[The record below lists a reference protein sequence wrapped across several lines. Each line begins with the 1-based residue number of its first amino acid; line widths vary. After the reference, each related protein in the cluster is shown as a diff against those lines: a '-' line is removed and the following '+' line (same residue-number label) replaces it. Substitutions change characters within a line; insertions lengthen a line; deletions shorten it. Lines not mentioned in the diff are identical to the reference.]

1 MINIQK
7 CLSVLRYGSSA
18 VVKEAFERRTHKQVA
33 VKINRK
39 EKRPRNNSS
48 EPYYLMKEMDIP
60 KNLDHPCITNVLEV
74 QSEKLFVIV
83 MELAPGEELF
93 DQVVHND

>member
-7 CLSVLRYGSSA
+7 CLSVLGYGSSA

-33 VKINRK
+33 VKMNRK
-39 EKRPRNNSS
+39 EKWPRNNS
-48 EPYYLMKEMDIP
+48 EPDYLMKEMDIP
-60 KNLDHPCITNVLEV
+60 KNLDHPCITKVLEV

-83 MELAPGEELF
+83 MELAPGDELF